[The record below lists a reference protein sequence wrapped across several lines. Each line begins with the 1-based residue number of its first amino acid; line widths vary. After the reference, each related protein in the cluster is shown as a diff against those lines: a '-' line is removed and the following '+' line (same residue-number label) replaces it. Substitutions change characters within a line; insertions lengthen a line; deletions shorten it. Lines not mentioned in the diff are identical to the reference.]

1 MNAASVD
8 TKGTFS
14 VSKDNDKRQSEGAR
28 TNREELSAVELSQ
41 RLNAAIDV
49 WAIRHRTS
57 RSDAIRRLVE
67 LGLHAEPLP
76 RDAVRLDPLILED
89 LAARRIGDMLDP
101 SLSPEERERRIRR
114 LIEGPP
120 EFCDDRIDLPKHK
133 A

>member
-1 MNAASVD
+1 MSNED
-8 TKGTFS
+8 DEKQG
-14 VSKDNDKRQSEGAR
+14 EGAR

-57 RSDAIRRLVE
+57 RTEAIRRLVE
-67 LGLHAEPLP
+67 LGLHAERLP
-76 RDAVRLDPLILED
+76 REGVPLDPLILED
-89 LAARRIGDMLDP
+89 LAARRIGEMLDP

-120 EFCDDRIDLPKHK
+120 EFSTDRIDLPKHK
-133 A
+133 E